1 MKFDLDLC
9 LNLQYDFGQ
18 INSTLGSVVPL
29 AMFKRYV
36 GPDEHVLVDAVVFHW
51 LESLSFGEE
60 KERKKWSC
68 GNYFLEKKEKVCYTA
83 DDTMVLVM
91 ALMETDGKGNSHVC
105 YPVITLNRHENT
117 IYI

>member
-1 MKFDLDLC
+1 MVLITIANHDHQQEKRAL
-9 LNLQYDFGQ
+9 
-18 INSTLGSVVPL
+18 V
-29 AMFKRYV
+29 FKRYV
-36 GPDEHVLVDAVVFHW
+36 GPNEHVLGDAVVFHW

-60 KERKKWSC
+60 KERKRLSC

-117 IYI
+117 IYKQNPII